1 MNLQIQALYIF
12 ATGVLTYMYG
22 RSTFTFLSDIPCHS
36 MCKLNLSTFVPTST
50 FSLYTSDG
58 FYSSEAPL

>member
-50 FSLYTSDG
+50 FSL
-58 FYSSEAPL
+58 LHI